1 MYPESSSRISYT
13 IAIFKPQINKTGIE
27 KFSNFGTLLLK
38 FSGLQDTIK
47 LLNQE
52 VTGLI
57 TLSKLAALAHV
68 SVSTASKAFSMSSEV
83 NEQTR
88 EMIFRIAKEQGCFKK
103 FFNAKYPKY
112 VIAVICPEYKSL
124 FYSTALSLLQEYL
137 SEHSCEVCVAST
149 NFSAQTEADLL
160 EYYSRYATVDGIIII
175 DGRITPD
182 QHTDI
187 PIATIFPNPG
197 CAGNINVV
205 GDCTDAVTQGL
216 RHFLQKGIR
225 DIGFIG
231 DPHTDA
237 KHRLFAR
244 LADTL
249 SPGLKVSFMISPQR
263 FEAGG
268 YAAMERFAADGHIPR
283 TIFCAYDYMAIGA
296 IRYCWEHK
304 LRVPE
309 EIAIIGMDDIPEN
322 KYLNPPLSSIN
333 FNMDKICAAAAEAMM
348 KRLTDPAFT
357 LNETVPA
364 TLHLRASSEL

>member
-1 MYPESSSRISYT
+1 M
-13 IAIFKPQINKTGIE
+13 
-27 KFSNFGTLLLK
+27 
-38 FSGLQDTIK
+38 
-47 LLNQE
+47 
-52 VTGLI
+52 I
-57 TLSKLAALAHV
+57 TLSKLASLAHV
-68 SVSTASKAFSMSSEV
+68 SVSTASKAFSMSPEV

-124 FYSTALSLLQEYL
+124 FYSSALSLLQEIF
-137 SEHSCEVCVAST
+137 SAHSCEVCVAST
-149 NFSAQTEADLL
+149 NFSPEKEADFL
-160 EYYSRYATVDGIIII
+160 EYYSHYANVDGIIVI

-182 QHTDI
+182 LHTDI

-216 RHFLQKGIR
+216 LHFLQKGIT

-268 YAAMERFAADGHIPR
+268 YAAMERFAADRHIPR
-283 TIFCAYDYMAIGA
+283 AIFCAYDYMAIGA

-304 LRVPE
+304 LQVPE
-309 EIAIIGMDDIPEN
+309 DVAIIGMDDIPEN

-333 FNMDKICAAAAEAMM
+333 FNMDKICAVAAEAIIR
-348 KRLTDPAFT
+348 RLTGHAFS
-357 LNETVPA
+357 LDERISA
-364 TLHLRASSEL
+364 TLHLRASTEIL

>member
-1 MYPESSSRISYT
+1 M
-13 IAIFKPQINKTGIE
+13 
-27 KFSNFGTLLLK
+27 
-38 FSGLQDTIK
+38 
-47 LLNQE
+47 
-52 VTGLI
+52 I
-57 TLSKLAALAHV
+57 TLSKLASLAHV
-68 SVSTASKAFSMSSEV
+68 SVSTASKAFSMSPEV

-88 EMIFRIAKEQGCFKK
+88 ETIFQIAKEQSCFKK

-149 NFSAQTEADLL
+149 NFSPEKEADLL
-160 EYYSRYATVDGIIII
+160 EYYSRYATVDGIIVI

-182 QHTDI
+182 LHTDI

-197 CAGNINVV
+197 CAGVISVS
-205 GDCTDAVTQGL
+205 GDCTEAMTDGIQF
-216 RHFLQKGIR
+216 FLDSGIT

-237 KHRLFAR
+237 KQRLFAR
-244 LADTL
+244 ISESL
-249 SPGLKVSFMISPQR
+249 SPALKISFMISPQR

-268 YAAMERFAADGHIPR
+268 YNAFSHFAAGGHIPR
-283 TIFCAYDYMAIGA
+283 AVFCAYDYMAIGA

-304 LRVPE
+304 LHVPE
-309 EIAIIGMDDIPEN
+309 DVAIIGMDDIPEN

-333 FNMDKICAAAAEAMM
+333 FNMDKICAAAAKAMM
-348 KRLTDPAFT
+348 KRLTEPAFT
-357 LNETVPA
+357 LQEKIPA
-364 TLHLRASSEL
+364 TLHLRESTNLTLRKNGAVKNA